1 MILLKINIWKLA
13 LYHIMPWVILMV
25 TTLIAW
31 IFGILH
37 PSYYIYIAAVF
48 IAYYLGFKPLNYVLD
63 MWNYDRWSI
72 IIMDDSEKEIIYK
85 PYKDLSIEYKFH
97 YEDIA
102 TFQKYKNGYSLY
114 QQLYFY
120 RIVLKNG
127 EEYYFSSLL
136 VGKLEKVIDTV
147 PCTYM
152 KNSSFIYVLGYI

>member
-85 PYKDLSIEYKFH
+85 PYKDLSMKILPLFRSIKT
-97 YEDIA
+97 DIA
-102 TFQKYKNGYSLY
+102 Y
-114 QQLYFY
+114 
-120 RIVLKNG
+120 I
-127 EEYYFSSLL
+127 
-136 VGKLEKVIDTV
+136 
-147 PCTYM
+147 
-152 KNSSFIYVLGYI
+152 NSYTSIGLS

>member
-48 IAYYLGFKPLNYVLD
+48 IAYYLGFKPLNYALD

>member
-1 MILLKINIWKLA
+1 MKIFKIKIWKLA
-13 LYHIMPWVILMV
+13 LYHILPWLSLM
-25 TTLIAW
+25 TITLITW
-31 IFGILH
+31 VYGILH
-37 PSYYIYIAAVF
+37 PSYYVYLSGII
-48 IAYYLGFKPLNYVLD
+48 IAYYFGFKPFHFIID
-63 MWNYDRWSI
+63 MWEYDRWSLVI
-72 IIMDDSEKEIIYK
+72 IDSSSKLILYK